1 MPKPSFTILI
11 ADDNPNNLFT
21 LETLILAHMEA
32 HIVKASDG
40 EEVLKLLLKERFDLI
55 ILDVHMPRMDGF
67 ECAQMIRM
75 RPADKEIPILFLTA
89 SMRSEEARS
98 RGLDLGAIDY
108 LRKPIDDRVLIN
120 KLNGFR
126 RLVERER
133 GEQQVLKQE
142 VAVTNKKLMVAEEL
156 TVEVVRS
163 MSAGL
168 MVVDGDTILLSNPSL
183 DTLLNQVEG
192 LTTAGGAR
200 STLVALGCSEAEVVS
215 IFSGEGFDWR
225 DHAWEASRIG
235 QLYTWVSVSAVALGD
250 GRVMVLFRDITEQ
263 KLFEQTLHDA
273 LQQAEESSRAKTEFL
288 GNMSHEIRTPLNGIL
303 GIAQLLRRGEA
314 LPSQERYLRLLH
326 DSGMRL
332 LRIVNDVLDFSRVE
346 AGHIDL
352 VEDRFDLW
360 QLVADMVELHQ
371 PEAQQSG
378 LDLSLYVD
386 PAPALPLIGDEQRI
400 GQVLLNLLNNAMK
413 FTEAGRV
420 QVDLRLLESA
430 GDTVALRLSVSDT
443 GTGIRDEQIKTLFQ
457 RFAQGDNSR
466 TKRFAGTGL
475 GLAICKVLVEA
486 MGGSISVKSDEG
498 RGSTF
503 SVRLELKTAS
513 PEQLT
518 KPLSEVLS
526 DDWRGASVLV
536 AEDDPVNQMVVQA
549 MLENLGCFIDI
560 AGHGLEAVQKAAA
573 GSYDLIL
580 MDLHMPHLDGLH
592 ASAEIRATGDATPII
607 ALTANILPATH
618 KECLAA
624 GMNGYL
630 SKPTTL
636 EELENCLSVWVADKR
651 AAEAPSTAYEVE
663 TKIEDKAS
671 AAFHQAT
678 GTRPLDAFDEQLDD
692 GFLDQQ
698 KRLLGTTFALMV
710 KAYLQGMEEGVLAM
724 RAAVAAGELEDL
736 GGHAHKAKSSS
747 LQLGATGLVQR
758 CKELETAAAEQL
770 PLASMGAQIDQIESV
785 FRALRPR
792 FENLIV

>member
-1 MPKPSFTILI
+1 MFTILI

-21 LETLILAHMEA
+21 LETLISAHMEA
-32 HIVKASDG
+32 RIVKAGDG
-40 EEVLKLLLKERFDLI
+40 EEVLTLLLKERFDLI

-108 LRKPIDDRVLIN
+108 LRKPIDDRILIN

-142 VAVTNKKLMVAEEL
+142 VAVTSKKLVLAEEL
-156 TVEVVRS
+156 TVEVVRT

-168 MVVDGDTILLSNPSL
+168 MVVDGDTVLLSNPAL

-192 LTTAGGAR
+192 LTAAGGAR
-200 STLVALGCSEAEVVS
+200 STLLALGCREGELAS
-215 IFSGEGFDWR
+215 IFSGEGFHWR
-225 DHAWEASRIG
+225 DYAWEASRVG
-235 QLYTWVSVSAVALGD
+235 ELYTWISVSAVALGD
-250 GRVMVLFRDITEQ
+250 GRMMVIFRDITEQ
-263 KLFEQTLHDA
+263 KIFEQTLRDA
-273 LQQAEESSRAKTEFL
+273 LEQAEASSRAKTEFL
-288 GNMSHEIRTPLNGIL
+288 GNMSHEVRTPLNGIL
-303 GIAQLLRRGEA
+303 GIAQLLRRGET
-314 LPSQERYLRLLH
+314 LPAQERYLRLLH
-326 DSGMRL
+326 DSGTRL

-352 VEDRFDLW
+352 VEDGFDLW
-360 QLVADMVELHQ
+360 QLVTDMVELHQ
-371 PEAQQSG
+371 PDAQQRG

-400 GQVLLNLLNNAMK
+400 GQVLLNLLSNAMK

-430 GDTVALRLSVSDT
+430 GDSAVLRLSVSDT
-443 GTGIRDEQIKTLFQ
+443 GIGIGDEQMETLFE

-466 TKRFAGTGL
+466 TKKFGGTGL
-475 GLAICKVLVEA
+475 GLAICKALVDA
-486 MGGSISVKSDEG
+486 MGGRISVDSQAGK
-498 RGSTF
+498 GSTF
-503 SVRLELKTAS
+503 TVQLELKTAS
-513 PEQLT
+513 SEQLT
-518 KPLSEVLS
+518 KPPSEALS
-526 DDWRGASVLV
+526 DDWQGASVLV

-549 MLENLGCFIDI
+549 MLENLGCCINI
-560 AGHGLEAVQKAAA
+560 AGHGLEAVQKAAT

-580 MDLHMPHLDGLH
+580 MDLHMPHLDGLQ
-592 ASAEIRATGDATPII
+592 ASVAIRAAEDATPII
-607 ALTANILPATH
+607 ALTANILPTTP

-630 SKPTTL
+630 SKPTSI
-636 EELENCLSVWVADKR
+636 EELENCLSAWVADRR
-651 AAEAPSTAYEVE
+651 AEEGQSSEHQVE
-663 TKIEDKAS
+663 TQADDEVI

-678 GTRPLDAFDEQLDD
+678 GTRPFDALDGQLDD
-692 GFLDQQ
+692 DFLDQQ
-698 KRLLGTTFALMV
+698 KRLLGATFSAMV

-724 RAAVAAGELEDL
+724 RAAVAAGEFEDL
-736 GGHAHKAKSSS
+736 RGHAHKAKSSS
-747 LQLGATGLVQR
+747 LQLGASGLVQR
-758 CKELETAAAEQL
+758 CKELEYAATEQL

-792 FENLIV
+792 FENMMM